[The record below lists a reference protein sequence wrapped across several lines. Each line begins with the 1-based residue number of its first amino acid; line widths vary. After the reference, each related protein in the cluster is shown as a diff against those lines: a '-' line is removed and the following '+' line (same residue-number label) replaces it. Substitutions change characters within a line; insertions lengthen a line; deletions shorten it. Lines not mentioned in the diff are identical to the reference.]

1 MTCPLRPVGVEPGR
15 EKHRGGLQDLVR
27 APQLEHLFA
36 QRLDL
41 LALLRGRQIRSQAT
55 IGLSLAHVLSQRLV
69 VNPEI
74 SRHVTDR
81 TTRLDRQPHTALD
94 QLIGNT
100 SVVVASLEG
109 LLTRG
114 QIVLDSKPP

>member
-1 MTCPLRPVGVEPGR
+1 MLIDEPA
-15 EKHRGGLQDLVR
+15 HFVR
-27 APQLEHLFA
+27 SASSSVTKNTEAAFRISFARRSSNTSFA

-55 IGLSLAHVLSQRLV
+55 IGLGLAHVLSQRLV

-81 TTRLDRQPHTALD
+81 ATRLDRQPHTALD
-94 QLIGNT
+94 QLIGILPW
-100 SVVVASLEG
+100 SWHRWRVS
-109 LLTRG
+109 
-114 QIVLDSKPP
+114 